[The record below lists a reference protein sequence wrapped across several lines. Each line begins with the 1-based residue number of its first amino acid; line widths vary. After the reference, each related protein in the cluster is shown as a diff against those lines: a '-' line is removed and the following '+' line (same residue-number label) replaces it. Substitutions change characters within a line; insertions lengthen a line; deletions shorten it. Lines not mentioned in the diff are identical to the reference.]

1 MLFVSCLI
9 CTVMMVGGLL
19 VDEQYAFNLVN
30 GGVVL
35 WNARLLWPWCSCFLF
50 NSYQRYA
57 SLFIQGLINFSK

>member
-19 VDEQYAFNLVN
+19 VVEQYAFNLVN

-35 WNARLLWPWCSCFLF
+35 WNARLLWL
-50 NSYQRYA
+50 
-57 SLFIQGLINFSK
+57 